1 MAKGKKVP
9 QVDIAPAPGYMVIE
23 PLQAEEKTASG
34 IYLPDT
40 ASEKPLKGKVVAV
53 GNSEILD
60 SGLSRPAPAKVG
72 DLVIYKKWGGTEV
85 KIQDKEYLFAKFEDI
100 LAVIKG

>member
-1 MAKGKKVP
+1 MAKAKTSSKI
-9 QVDIAPAPGYMVIE
+9 DIAPAPGYLVIE
-23 PLQAEEKTASG
+23 PVETETKTASG

-40 ASEKPLKGKVVAV
+40 VGEKPLKGKVVAR
-53 GNSEILD
+53 GEDEILD
-60 SGLSRPAPAKVG
+60 SGLKRPAPAKVG
-72 DLVIYKKWGGTEV
+72 DLVIYKWGGTEV